1 MAAVSW
7 RNSGCP
13 ATTCILAA
21 PQNPPE
27 PSGLPVQSVYD
38 DALSCP
44 GLPVSSRLLLWK
56 QVSRVS
62 DSMVAFYGRCFHT
75 DVRSG
80 DWASSALNL
89 RRRLAC
95 VRAADPKGI

>member
-1 MAAVSW
+1 MATVSW

-13 ATTCILAA
+13 ATTRVLAA
-21 PQNPPE
+21 PQNPPA
-27 PSGLPVQSVYD
+27 PSSLPVQSVYD

-44 GLPVSSRLLLWK
+44 SLPVSSRLLLWK

-80 DWASSALNL
+80 DWASSAPNL
-89 RRRLAC
+89 RKCPAC
-95 VRAADPKGI
+95 VRAGNPKGI